1 VTILYRL
8 RSLWRNLRHRDR
20 VDNDLDAELRAVFD
34 LVVAEKI
41 RAGMR
46 PEDARRAATL
56 ELGRIESVKEQVR
69 DAKAGAFVDG
79 LLQDSR
85 YGARVL
91 RRNPIFTLT
100 AALSLA
106 IGIGATTTIFTVA
119 NALLL
124 RASPGVTEPSRLVDI
139 VPTVKGHFG
148 LTLTPYPVYL
158 DVRERITTLQ
168 DVYAYELEPKPL
180 SLRATDA
187 AERVFAGAV
196 TLNYFDALGVP
207 AAAGRVFREGDGE
220 ADAGP
225 LVVLSHHFWMR
236 RFGSNPAIVGG
247 PLFIN
252 GQPFVVAGV
261 AREGFRGM
269 SVAAPDLWMP
279 APATADQL
287 MIGGRLKPGVSRAQ
301 AAAELTAIGRSL
313 AREHPNRFFSQLEWS
328 VAFSSPLPA
337 LIRGMAA
344 AFIGLL
350 MALVSI
356 VLVIACSNVA
366 GVLLARATA
375 RRREI
380 AVRVTLGAG
389 RARLV
394 RQLLTETALLFVIG
408 GTAGVALARGLT
420 SLLLAALPAFPVPVN
435 LSLPLDGRVLAF
447 AAVLSLIAAV
457 LSGMAPALHASR
469 ADVISAL
476 KDESQGPSDRLR
488 LRNAFVVAQVA
499 FSILLVVAA
508 GLLGRALGRV
518 TSLDQGFDARGV
530 EVASIDLSMAGYTDD
545 TGKVF
550 VRELLERLRRLPGV
564 ESAALADRVPGGPL
578 QIENMKRR
586 PADLSAGAS
595 AKAEASAQAA
605 SPQAEPPSVPA
616 SWTLVDAGYFKTLR
630 IPLVSGRDFNAAD
643 RKGTQPVAIV
653 DESTARRLWPGQEAV
668 GKFLPPV
675 SGRAAAQDPTP
686 KLVIGVARDVAQSGG
701 RRDTPVLV
709 IYAPLQQVYGP
720 RLIIFGRT
728 SRGERMAGA
737 IRALVTAMNP
747 NLPILA
753 AHTLEERQTGP
764 VVLQLR
770 IAALVSGTVGL
781 VGLLLASIGIYGVTS
796 YAISRRTREIG
807 IRMTL
812 GAQRADVVRMVLRQ
826 GMSLVAVGAGIG
838 LLLAAVAGRVLAG
851 LLFGLP
857 PLDPVTFGG
866 ATLLF
871 AAIGLAACYVPIRRA
886 TRISPVEALRYE

>member
-1 VTILYRL
+1 MTFLHRL
-8 RSLWRNLRHRDR
+8 RSLWRNLRHRER
-20 VDNDLDAELRAVFD
+20 VDNDLDDEVRAAFD
-34 LVVAEKI
+34 MLVAEKT
-41 RAGMR
+41 RAGL
-46 PEDARRAATL
+46 PPQDARRAATL
-56 ELGRIESVKEQVR
+56 ELGRVEIVKEQVR
-69 DAKAGAFVDG
+69 DARAGAFVDG
-79 LLQDSR
+79 LLQDAR

-124 RASPGVTEPSRLVDI
+124 RASPGVADPGRLVDI
-139 VPTVKGHFG
+139 VTTIKGHFG
-148 LTLTPYPVYL
+148 LTFSTHTVYL
-158 DVRERITTLQ
+158 DLRERITTLQ
-168 DVYAYELEPKPL
+168 DVYGYELEPKPQ
-180 SLRATDA
+180 SLRALRPGSGQGADA
-187 AERVFAGAV
+187 AERVFAGTV
-196 TLNYFDALGVP
+196 TFNYFDALGVP
-207 AAAGRVFREGDGE
+207 AATGRVFRAADGDHPDGR
-220 ADAGP
+220 A
-225 LVVLSHHFWMR
+225 LVVLSHHFWLR
-236 RFGSNPAIVGG
+236 RFNGDPAIVGS
-247 PLFIN
+247 PVQIS
-252 GQPFVVAGV
+252 GQPFIVAGV

-269 SVAAPDLWMP
+269 SVAAPDLWVP
-279 APATADQL
+279 SGPDAAQL
-287 MIGGRLKPGVSRAQ
+287 MVGGRLKPGISLAQ
-301 AAAELTAIGRSL
+301 AAAELNAIGRGL
-313 AREHPNRFFSQLEWS
+313 GRERPDQFGELEWS
-328 VAFSSPLPA
+328 VASSSPLPA
-337 LIRGMAA
+337 LLRGVAA

-408 GTAGVALARGLT
+408 GTAGIALARVMT

-435 LSLPLDGRVLAF
+435 LSLPLDGRVMTF
-447 AAVLSLIAAV
+447 AGVLSLIAAG

-476 KDESQGPSDRLR
+476 KDQSQGPSDRLR

-508 GLLGRALGRV
+508 GLFGRALGRV
-518 TSLDQGFDARGV
+518 TTIDQGFDSTDV
-530 EVASIDLSMAGYTDD
+530 EAASIDLSMAGYTGD
-545 TGKVF
+545 TGTVF
-550 VRELLERLRRLPGV
+550 ARELVERLRRLPGI

-578 QIENMKRR
+578 QMEATKRR
-586 PADLSAGAS
+586 RGQPGSV
-595 AKAEASAQAA
+595 
-605 SPQAEPPSVPA
+605 EPPPVPW
-616 SWTLVDAGYFKTLR
+616 SLNLVEPGYFKTLR
-630 IPLVSGRDFNAAD
+630 IPLVAGRDFSAGD
-643 RKGTQPVAIV
+643 RKGTQAVAIV
-653 DESTARRLWPGQEAV
+653 DESTARRLWPGEEAV
-668 GKFLPPV
+668 GKFLPSVP
-675 SGRAAAQDPTP
+675 GRISAQDPAP
-686 KLVIGVARDVAQSGG
+686 RLVIGVAANVAQSGG
-701 RRDTPVLV
+701 ATRTPALV
-709 IYAPLQQVYGP
+709 VYAPLQQIYGP
-720 RLIIFGRT
+720 QLTIMART
-728 SRGERMAGA
+728 TRGERMAGA

-753 AHTLEERQTGP
+753 AHSLEERQTGP

-807 IRMTL
+807 IRLTL

-838 LLLAAVAGRVLAG
+838 LLLAAVAGRVLAR

-886 TRISPVEALRYE
+886 TRINPVEALRYE